1 MVVGLLGISLFI
13 NMLVTE
19 TIYSAIMF
27 VCLFMLPISLYCDFH
42 REETL
47 KEMFLRK
54 KKSKKVSKR
63 RENRCEIILF
73 YADSGRRRRFYDKR
87 RIH

>member
-13 NMLVTE
+13 NMLVTG

-27 VCLFMLPISLYCDFH
+27 VCLFMLPISLYCDFT

-47 KEMFLRK
+47 KEVFLRK
-54 KKSKKVSKR
+54 KNNKKVLKKAKNNSKKVLNS
-63 RENRCEIILF
+63 
-73 YADSGRRRRFYDKR
+73 ADSGRIRRIYDRRF
-87 RIH
+87 

>member
-13 NMLVTE
+13 NMLVTG

-54 KKSKKVSKR
+54 KNSKKVLNS
-63 RENRCEIILF
+63 
-73 YADSGRRRRFYDKR
+73 ADSGRKR
-87 RIH
+87 RKYERNYI

>member
-13 NMLVTE
+13 NMLVTG

-54 KKSKKVSKR
+54 KNSKKVLKKEKKNSKKVL
-63 RENRCEIILF
+63 NS
-73 YADSGRRRRFYDKR
+73 ADSGRKR
-87 RIH
+87 RKYERNYI

>member
-54 KKSKKVSKR
+54 KNSKKVLKNAKNKR
-63 RENRCEIILF
+63 QKVLNS
-73 YADSGRRRRFYDKR
+73 ADSGRKR
-87 RIH
+87 RKYERNYI

>member
-13 NMLVTE
+13 NMLVTG

-47 KEMFLRK
+47 KEMLLQR
-54 KKSKKVSKR
+54 KR
-63 RENRCEIILF
+63 RKYENWF
-73 YADSGRRRRFYDKR
+73 
-87 RIH
+87 

>member
-27 VCLFMLPISLYCDFH
+27 VYLFMLPISLYCDFH

-47 KEMFLRK
+47 KEIFLQR
-54 KKSKKVSKR
+54 KR
-63 RENRCEIILF
+63 RKYEN
-73 YADSGRRRRFYDKR
+73 
-87 RIH
+87 

>member
-13 NMLVTE
+13 NMLVTG

-47 KEMFLRK
+47 KEMLLRK
-54 KKSKKVSKR
+54 KNSKKVLNS
-63 RENRCEIILF
+63 
-73 YADSGRRRRFYDKR
+73 ADSGRKR
-87 RIH
+87 RKYENWF